1 MRFYDR
7 LSELNALER
16 VHKQI
21 ETGARL
27 SVITGRRRI
36 GKTRLIRTFC
46 EDKASLYLFI
56 SRKSEELL
64 CAEFSTYLQD
74 TLGVRA
80 YGEIRRLIDIMRLI
94 FEHTESRALILVLD
108 EFQELLQINPSFF
121 SEFQNLW
128 DSRKAKCK
136 LHLIVSGSVYS
147 LMHRLF
153 MDYHQPLYGRA
164 DLVLNLKAFPI
175 QTLHEILS
183 EEAEYNAENLLACY
197 ILTGGIPRYLELLL
211 DNGALEKDK
220 AIEYI
225 FSDHS
230 IFAEEGRHLLI
241 EEFGKDY
248 GVYFSILE
256 LLAVGKSSRPEIES
270 ILESTVGGYL
280 ERLERDYD
288 IITPFRSLDAK
299 PGSRSVKYKINEAFL
314 AFWFAYFHRYRAATE
329 SMNME
334 YVKQRLRENYPQFAG
349 YWLERLFTQIYKESG
364 NYNKIGAY
372 WEGGFKNEIDLVAI
386 NDTEKRMVLAEI
398 KLQKKNIRKQELV
411 DKATKLIR
419 LYPEYKV
426 EYRYHS
432 LEDLDRGID
441 VRV

>member
-7 LSELNALER
+7 ISELTALER
-16 VHKQI
+16 VHKQV

-46 EDKASLYLFI
+46 EDKTSLYFFI

-64 CAEFSTYLQD
+64 CTEFTTYLQD
-74 TLGVRA
+74 KLGIRA
-80 YGEIRRLIDIMRLI
+80 FGEIRRLIDIMRLI
-94 FEHTESRALILVLD
+94 FDYTESQTLILVLD

-121 SEFQNLW
+121 SDFQNLW
-128 DSRKAKCK
+128 DSQKAKCK

-153 MDYHQPLYGRA
+153 MDYRQPLYGRA
-164 DLVLNLKAFPI
+164 DLVLNLRAFPI

-280 ERLERDYD
+280 ERLERDYG

-334 YVKQRLRENYPQFAG
+334 YVKQRFRENYPQFAG

-364 NYNKIGAY
+364 SYNKIGAY
-372 WEGGFKNEIDLVAI
+372 WEGGFKNEIDLIAI

-411 DKATKLIR
+411 DKAVRLIR
-419 LYPEYKV
+419 MYPDYKV